1 MFDIS
6 RKVLQLNVMRQR
18 SSRRGFFTPR
28 GFTLLELLI
37 VISLI
42 GIIAAL
48 LIPNINQA
56 RTEAYRQVARQ
67 QAKTLEKA
75 LAAWFTAQSS
85 LDAASAIWN
94 LYADANGYLSLVKSA
109 TVGQPPNQRT
119 CTFLTHPSG
128 LGPYLPENT
137 TSFTSSG
144 LVITTPEMRML
155 PAPMVSGKAQFIGGS
170 VSYNQATPTAN
181 LLLYWDSTKR
191 STVSPKVLLFLP
203 EIQ

>member
-85 LDAASAIWN
+85 LDAASVTWDRF
-94 LYADANGYLSLVKSA
+94 ADANGYIHASK
-109 TVGQPPNQRT
+109 TVSSN
-119 CTFLTHPSG
+119 TFLTSPIG
-128 LGPYLPENT
+128 LAPYLPENT
-137 TSFTSSG
+137 LTLTMSG
-144 LVITTPEMRML
+144 GVVTTPEMRML